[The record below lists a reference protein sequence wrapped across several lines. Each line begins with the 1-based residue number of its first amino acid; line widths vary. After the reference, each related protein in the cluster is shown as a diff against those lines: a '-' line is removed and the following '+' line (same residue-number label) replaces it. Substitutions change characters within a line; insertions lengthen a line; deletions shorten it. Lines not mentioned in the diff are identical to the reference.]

1 MKPTRKNITN
11 ITKKGSRKDVAEN
24 TQVEPKAKTLK
35 PEKIDPVCAVVTK
48 YTDNGWR
55 VLRAPKGGVND
66 IVAQKDRR
74 FHFVQVVTPET
85 IDDPKYHGLSKNTF
99 IQNAFSNGAT
109 PIFAHVV
116 TCSCKNSDGTKGTRA
131 KVTFED
137 VNTAGRVVV
146 GGARAKKKD
155 SVNQT

>member
-85 IDDPKYHGLSKNTF
+85 IDDPKYHGLSKKYIHSKCVFQWGNPN
-99 IQNAFSNGAT
+99 IRSRCYVQLQKLRRHKGNARQGNIRGRKYGR
-109 PIFAHVV
+109 PR
-116 TCSCKNSDGTKGTRA
+116 SCWRS
-131 KVTFED
+131 ESE
-137 VNTAGRVVV
+137 
-146 GGARAKKKD
+146 KKR
-155 SVNQT
+155 